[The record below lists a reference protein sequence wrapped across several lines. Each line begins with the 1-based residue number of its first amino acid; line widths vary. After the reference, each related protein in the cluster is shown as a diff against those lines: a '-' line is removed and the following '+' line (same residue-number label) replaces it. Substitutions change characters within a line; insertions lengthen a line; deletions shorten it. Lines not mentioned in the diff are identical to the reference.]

1 MKVIFLQDVKGT
13 AKKGE
18 VKEVS
23 DGYARNFL
31 LGKGLAVEANAKN
44 MNLLEG
50 KKSSEQHKADVAK
63 QEALDSAAKAKG
75 KKVVI
80 KCKAGQGGKL
90 FGSVTAGNVAD
101 VVKEQLGIAVDKK
114 KVYNALYEYFSVGVV
129 IGKKPCGSFRHKRFF
144 GICLAEFHYREI
156 ENVKHRVYVYFA
168 FKAHIDFAFCDGV
181 FKHKQYLF
189 LCRKRLRLF
198 EKLVICRSESDF
210 VVGIYI
216 GKLIRNLFFDEEI
229 AL

>member
-114 KVYNALYEYFSVGVV
+114 KVSLSTEIKAFGTYTAELKFHASISEKITVEVV
-129 IGKKPCGSFRHKRFF
+129 
-144 GICLAEFHYREI
+144 
-156 ENVKHRVYVYFA
+156 
-168 FKAHIDFAFCDGV
+168 
-181 FKHKQYLF
+181 
-189 LCRKRLRLF
+189 
-198 EKLVICRSESDF
+198 
-210 VVGIYI
+210 
-216 GKLIRNLFFDEEI
+216 EE
-229 AL
+229 